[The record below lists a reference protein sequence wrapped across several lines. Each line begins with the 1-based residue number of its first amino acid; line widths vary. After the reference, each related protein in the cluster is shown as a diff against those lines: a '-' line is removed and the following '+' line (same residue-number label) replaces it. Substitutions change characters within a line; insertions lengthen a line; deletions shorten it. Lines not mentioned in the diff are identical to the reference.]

1 MDRDF
6 KKRDGDEHVVDLL
19 SAYIDNA
26 LNPGERESVRAH
38 IETCASCQADHE
50 TLLGTQFMLRS
61 LPVVPPPR
69 AFTLTP
75 EMVGAGARRESF
87 WQRLLTP
94 RAVPRF
100 ATGSVVA
107 FALLALLLVGD
118 LAVVRQN
125 GIFTPYATTSRQL
138 APAQDTGAERNAGI
152 AAVQADSTATT
163 GAAGSD
169 DTTLALA
176 QPTAPTLPPNAGGA
190 TEPTTAAAERGIT
203 APGGTPEPT
212 ALALMTNQSKAF
224 GTPDALAMK
233 QPGLDPYADFGY
245 VPPEERRNSTVP
257 ILELALAAVGTAL
270 AIFALVARRRG
281 V

>member
-6 KKRDGDEHVVDLL
+6 KKRDGDEHIVDLL

-38 IETCASCQADHE
+38 IETCTSCQAEHE
-50 TLLGTQFMLRS
+50 SLLATQVMLSS

-75 EMVGAGARRESF
+75 EMVGAGAHEKSF

-118 LAVVRQN
+118 LTGARQN
-125 GIFTPYATTSRQL
+125 DLFYPYETGLRQL
-138 APAQDTGAERNAGI
+138 APERGAGTERNASI
-152 AAVQADSTATT
+152 ADMQAEATTTT
-163 GAAGSD
+163 GAAGGD

-176 QPTAPTLPPNAGGA
+176 PPTAPTLAPNAGGA
-190 TEPTTAAAERGIT
+190 AEPTTAAGMEGRPA
-203 APGGTPEPT
+203 AGGTPET
-212 ALALMTNQSKAF
+212 LSSALNTTQSAPV
-224 GTPDALAMK
+224 GTPDASVMK
-233 QPGLDPYADFGY
+233 QPALDPYLEPAY
-245 VPPEERRNSTVP
+245 IPPVETRNNTVP
-257 ILELALAAVGTAL
+257 VLEVALAAIGTAL
-270 AIFALVARRRG
+270 AVIALLARRRG
-281 V
+281 I